1 MKIIH
6 YLPLVLGCLAFATAC
21 IEEDLDPCPPEG
33 GALEITLRA
42 EKFRARPPYE
52 PADVE
57 EDFAL
62 RIHSLDYLLYADGRL
77 VRTGSIAD
85 LQPADRGGYLFR
97 SEALPFGAYRFAV
110 AANGSAQNLGGSTE
124 SPERRWFVYG
134 ADGGDY
140 FRGDL
145 MFEVTCPC
153 RNAFETVLER
163 VHGVVRFR
171 FENLPDEIGA
181 VEVSLDNLG
190 ERMPLAGD
198 PQQAVTVTRRIAAAD
213 LLARTDGGYVLATFP
228 TLPGRKTAWRL
239 RLFESGVAA
248 PVYDRVVTDT
258 LTVERN
264 QLLELSTRFT
274 DSGIDFTVEV
284 DTSWDGSNDGGGE
297 VVTGVP
303 N

>member
-1 MKIIH
+1 MKILR
-6 YLPLVLGCLAFATAC
+6 YLPFLLSPLLLATAC
-21 IEEDLDPCPPEG
+21 IEEDLDACPPEG

-57 EDFAL
+57 EDFAR
-62 RIHSLDYLLYADGRL
+62 RIRSLDYLLYADGRL

-97 SEALPFGAYRFAV
+97 SEALPFGTYRFAV
-110 AANGSAQNLGGSTE
+110 AANGSERSMGGSTE

-134 ADGGDY
+134 ADDGDY

-145 MFEVTCPC
+145 LFEVTCPC

-163 VHGVVRFR
+163 VRGVVRFR
-171 FENLPDEIGA
+171 FENLPDEIDA

-213 LLARTDGGYVLATFP
+213 LRARTAGNYVLGTFP

-239 RLFESGVAA
+239 RLFEAGASA

-264 QLLELSTRFT
+264 QLLELSTRFS
-274 DSGIDFTVEV
+274 DGGIDFTIRI

-297 VVTGVP
+297 VVTGVS